1 MQPMKTMRKK
11 TREGNNKVKTIAFA
25 AIFALIL
32 IGLYSFRLSLRWPF
46 VELLRWENIL
56 VSGIIILVFLV
67 LVAFYIMQY
76 DKRTRLL
83 GFLVLLVLVTVLME
97 KGADLV
103 SPYLILAPLGVA
115 LAAIFLGTEIGFGV
129 CAFLAILAGIGGE
142 VMIAPIEGLIA
153 FAGGMVAIFGTR
165 NVRGNRDLVLVG
177 LEIGIV
183 NILLLGGTSLFWGVG
198 SLSGNALFWTGLSG
212 LISALLVMGGI
223 PFAEYLTQKTS
234 PIGLMELLNVS
245 HPLLEKLAEEAPGT
259 YHHSTNV
266 AKLAANAARAIGAD
280 PLLCEVGG
288 YYHDI
293 GKLKRAE
300 FFAEN
305 QEMKN
310 PHDEITP
317 SMSKVII
324 TAHLKE
330 GLEIGRK
337 YGLKEDVLRFI
348 KEHHGTSVIRYFYIK
363 ALRERSDTT
372 SADEYRYSAEL
383 PKTKETA
390 ILMLADS
397 VEAASRILE
406 ESSQIDSTV
415 EEIIRDKLEDGQLDE
430 SPLTIA
436 DLHRIKEA
444 FGDTLRAM
452 LHSRPQDYPHR

>member
-1 MQPMKTMRKK
+1 MRKK